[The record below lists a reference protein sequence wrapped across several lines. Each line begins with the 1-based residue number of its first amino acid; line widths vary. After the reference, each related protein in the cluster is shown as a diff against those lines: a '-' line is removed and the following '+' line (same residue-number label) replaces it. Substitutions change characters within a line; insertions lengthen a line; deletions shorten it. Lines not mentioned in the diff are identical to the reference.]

1 MQKESVAGINFT
13 YHPNADVFV
22 APRPF
27 PSWSLDEN
35 HDWQPPTPQPDDGE
49 QYRWDEDTTSW
60 LEIEPEA

>member
-13 YHPNADVFV
+13 YDPDADVFV

-35 HDWQPPTPQPDDGE
+35 HDWQPPIESIEIQS
-49 QYRWDEDTTSW
+49 TSH
-60 LEIEPEA
+60 